1 LETAIAANL
10 EIRVLGEMPDAAA
23 ANNLRQALSNL
34 CELFARPK
42 AAAPSD
48 RWPRS

>member
-1 LETAIAANL
+1 LETATVANL
-10 EIRVLGEMPDAAA
+10 EIRLLGEMPDATAS
-23 ANNLRQALSNL
+23 NNLRQALSNL

-42 AAAPSD
+42 PAAPSD